1 MSYMINLL
9 VLTTLYPNS
18 EQPRHGIFIET
29 RLKELRK
36 SGDISAT
43 VIAPVPWFPI
53 ASERFGKYGTYAKV
67 PRVEEREGVTVHHP
81 RYLVLPKIGMYIT
94 PLFLAVALLFMALK
108 LVRQGN
114 KFDLIDAHYFYPDGV
129 AAALVSLFVRLPLVI
144 SARGSDVN
152 VLPCYWG
159 PRKLI
164 QWAGRRASAVVAV
177 SETLRKKILSLGIPA
192 ERTYTLRNGVDTGFF
207 KRSRSASQTN
217 TNSSDSLA
225 LLSVGNLV
233 ELKGHHLV
241 IEALVQLPDSVKLT
255 VVGSGPEA
263 AALRQLARELELEE
277 RVSFVSN
284 VLQHELVEIYS
295 HSDVMVLASSREGW
309 ANVILEA
316 LACGV
321 PVVATNVGGAKE
333 AITDSVAGLVI
344 DERSATAIAK
354 AIEEI
359 RQKGFSSKAASDYAQ
374 GYGWDEVV
382 TKQVELY
389 KGVTKHA

>member
-1 MSYMINLL
+1 MINLL

-43 VIAPVPWFPI
+43 IIAPVPWFPI
-53 ASERFGKYGTYAKV
+53 ASERFGQYGTYAKV

-94 PLFLAVALLFMALK
+94 PFFLAVTLLLTTLK
-108 LVRQGN
+108 LARQGN

-164 QWAGRRASAVVAV
+164 QWAGRRANAVVAV
-177 SETLRKKILSLGIPA
+177 SETLRKKILGLGIPP

-207 KRSRSASQTN
+207 KRSSSQTN
-217 TNSSDSLA
+217 ANSSDSLA

-241 IEALVQLPDSVKLT
+241 IEALAQLPDSVKLT
-255 VVGSGPEA
+255 VVGSGPQE

-295 HSDVMVLASSREGW
+295 RSDLMVLASSREGW

-354 AIEEI
+354 AIEEVC
-359 RQKGFSSKAASDYAQ
+359 QKGFAPEAASDYAQ
-374 GYGWDEVV
+374 NYGWDEVV

>member
-1 MSYMINLL
+1 MINLL

-53 ASERFGKYGTYAKV
+53 ASERFGQYGTYAKV

-94 PLFLAVALLFMALK
+94 PFFLAVALLFTTLK
-108 LVRQGN
+108 LARQGN

-164 QWAGRRASAVVAV
+164 QWAGRRANAVVAV
-177 SETLRKKILSLGIPA
+177 SETLRKKILSLGIPP

-207 KRSRSASQTN
+207 KRSSSQTN
-217 TNSSDSLA
+217 ANSSDSLA

-241 IEALVQLPDSVKLT
+241 IEALAQLPDSVKLT
-255 VVGSGPEA
+255 VVGSGPEDA
-263 AALRQLARELELEE
+263 VLRQLARELELEE

-295 HSDVMVLASSREGW
+295 RSDLMVLASSREGW

-354 AIEEI
+354 AIEEVC
-359 RQKGFSSKAASDYAQ
+359 QKGFAPEAASDYAQ
-374 GYGWDEVV
+374 SYGWDEVV

>member
-1 MSYMINLL
+1 MINLL

-53 ASERFGKYGTYAKV
+53 ASERFGQYGTYAKV

-94 PLFLAVALLFMALK
+94 PFFLAVTLLFTTLK
-108 LVRQGN
+108 LARQGN

-164 QWAGRRASAVVAV
+164 QWAGRRANAVVAV
-177 SETLRKKILSLGIPA
+177 SETLRKKILSLGIPP

-207 KRSRSASQTN
+207 KRSSSQTN
-217 TNSSDSLA
+217 ANSSDSLA

-241 IEALVQLPDSVKLT
+241 IEALAQLPDSVKLT
-255 VVGSGPEA
+255 VVGSGPEDA
-263 AALRQLARELELEE
+263 VLRQLARELELEE

-295 HSDVMVLASSREGW
+295 HSDLMVLASSREGW

-354 AIEEI
+354 AIEEVC
-359 RQKGFSSKAASDYAQ
+359 QKGFSPEAASDYAQ